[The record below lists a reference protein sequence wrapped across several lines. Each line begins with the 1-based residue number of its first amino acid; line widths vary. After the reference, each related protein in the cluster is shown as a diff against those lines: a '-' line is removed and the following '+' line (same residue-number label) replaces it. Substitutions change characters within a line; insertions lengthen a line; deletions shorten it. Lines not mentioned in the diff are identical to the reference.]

1 MFDYINNIWY
11 LPYKRYKTYID
22 VLKKISIII
31 FYSFD
36 NIYGKILLSF
46 DSVSP
51 YACLLY
57 RGIFINILSFLNF
70 LVFIIIKLP
79 DENGIKSCVF
89 TRLWK
94 IYDNKLNILLNFAL
108 LIVYYLYS
116 LNIYLIIDKF
126 SPIHFAVATILENIG
141 SILIAIISGNIRV
154 IEFFINIVVY
164 IILILAALVYNE
176 FIILNFCGFQ
186 KHTNIFLQKKANID
200 IELTFAENNE
210 NELMPEDEDDKIE
223 TINNKNNS
231 QDELRESNLNEI
243 DNIIPY
249 DDDDIEQNWNE

>member
-1 MFDYINNIWY
+1 ME
-11 LPYKRYKTYID
+11 
-22 VLKKISIII
+22 
-31 FYSFD
+31 
-36 NIYGKILLSF
+36 ILLSF

-70 LVFIIIKLP
+70 LILIIVKLP

-94 IYDNKLNILLNFAL
+94 IYDNKLNILLNFVL
-108 LIVYYLYS
+108 LIVVYLFY

-126 SPIHFAVATILENIG
+126 SPIHFAVATITENFG
-141 SILIAIISGNIRV
+141 SILIAIISGDIRLL
-154 IEFFINIVVY
+154 EFFINLVIYLV
-164 IILILAALVYNE
+164 LILAALVYIE

-186 KHTNIFLQKKANID
+186 KYTKIFLQKKANID
-200 IELTFAENNE
+200 IELTFSENNE

-223 TINNKNNS
+223 TINNNKNNS

-249 DDDDIEQNWNE
+249 DDDIEQN